1 MVRAVR
7 FVGVVP
13 VTKAVKGTPR
23 KRAAR
28 GDGEVV
34 STALDGAT
42 ATSAPVGAVPGI
54 PPEPEYVQTSGGSDG
69 AGRGASAGPA
79 GHTGPD
85 VSEGSDVSESAS
97 IPESKPRPSVGR
109 TCVSPSSIPQPRAYS
124 RAELKAIVGKPR
136 IKGQVPTLVR
146 FRDSSQ
152 VPIMTVLVDIGEPL
166 LREGWEYFHRA
177 IPDSDPSDYLGEI
190 YELTQTEVPRLWKVV
205 AELRLNC

>member
-23 KRAAR
+23 KRTAR
-28 GDGEVV
+28 GDEEVV

-42 ATSAPVGAVPGI
+42 GTSAPVAAVPGI
-54 PPEPEYVQTSGGSDG
+54 PPEPQCVHTPGGSDG
-69 AGRGASAGPA
+69 AGRGASAGHA
-79 GHTGPD
+79 
-85 VSEGSDVSESAS
+85 GSDVSESAGTPGS
-97 IPESKPRPSVGR
+97 DQRPSAGR
-109 TCVSPSSIPQPRAYS
+109 TCASPSPIPQPRAYS

-146 FRDSSQ
+146 FRDDGQ

-190 YELTQTEVPRLWKVV
+190 YELTQTDVPRLWKVV

>member
-1 MVRAVR
+1 M
-7 FVGVVP
+7 
-13 VTKAVKGTPR
+13 TKAVKGTPR
-23 KRAAR
+23 RRAAR
-28 GDGEVV
+28 GDEEVV

-42 ATSAPVGAVPGI
+42 GTSAPVAAVPGI
-54 PPEPEYVQTSGGSDG
+54 PPESQCVPTPGGSDG

-79 GHTGPD
+79 CHT
-85 VSEGSDVSESAS
+85 GSDVSESAG
-97 IPESKPRPSVGR
+97 IPESNRPSVGR
-109 TCVSPSSIPQPRAYS
+109 TCVSPSSVPQPRAYS

-146 FRDSSQ
+146 FRDDGQ

-190 YELTQTEVPRLWKVV
+190 YELTQTDVPRLWKVV